1 MWSKS
6 SGTLD
11 LAGSFCYWS
20 AYFNTGDGLVGRK
33 GRHTFEKVAA
43 ICRALSKFPKTGQAL
58 PGSREA
64 VFGPGPDTANTSQEA

>member
-11 LAGSFCYWS
+11 LAGSVWYWT
-20 AYFNTGDGLVGRK
+20 AYFYNGDGLVGRK

-43 ICRALSKFPKTGQAL
+43 ICRALSKFPNSSQAL